1 MPTITHLQSPEPP
14 WATLLVLKEEQTYDN
29 LGRPPSGFV
38 MRVLQGRKCRTK
50 SALFSEFARVLEFPS
65 YFGKNWDAFE
75 ECLTDLEWLPAAG
88 YLLIITDAEQVL
100 NDDDQEDYKTFIN
113 ILQETGKVWGTEHA
127 GRPETPFHA
136 VLAVAERN
144 KAKRKTWGVPILKKP

>member
-14 WATLLVLKEEQTYDN
+14 WATLLALKEEQTYDT
-29 LGRPPSGFV
+29 LVTPPAGFV
-38 MRVLQGRKCRTK
+38 MRVFQGRKCRTK

-127 GRPETPFHA
+127 GRPKTPFHA
-136 VLAVAERN
+136 VLAVTERN
-144 KAKRKTWGVPILKKP
+144 KAKRKTWGIPILKKS